1 MAMVSPDGSSQ
12 SFGKLTAQIC
22 WFGLRVGS
30 HPALSLHS
38 SNEPGELSQW
48 LCHDDSTIN
57 IVVVIIMIIIIIIQ
71 QNETSIV
78 LPVNCPERSLNLF
91 FASWLL
97 VYPVIQVAV
106 IYSLASNSSELLY
119 FRWDCVITWFI

>member
-1 MAMVSPDGSSQ
+1 
-12 SFGKLTAQIC
+12 
-22 WFGLRVGS
+22 
-30 HPALSLHS
+30 
-38 SNEPGELSQW
+38 
-48 LCHDDSTIN
+48 
-57 IVVVIIMIIIIIIQ
+57 MIIIIIIQ

-119 FRWDCVITWFI
+119 FR